1 MFTSSDESKG
11 MGAPFNY
18 GDQVELVVQGPDLSA
33 RAGKVAGID
42 IRSLPPGTELEV
54 DTRNSRYRF
63 VILEGSGS
71 NALVQGGPY
80 FHEETKVRIDG
91 SLLEGS
97 LLKSGWIG
105 LGMRVEILDGSQRVA
120 TSRVR
125 SITIVEA
132 T

>member
-1 MFTSSDESKG
+1 MFTSIDES
-11 MGAPFNY
+11 A
-18 GDQVELVVQGPDLSA
+18 GPGVAISYLSPP
-33 RAGKVAGID
+33 AGHVTSVD
-42 IRSLPPGTELEV
+42 VRSLPPGTELQV

-80 FHEETKVRIDG
+80 FHEEAKVRING

-97 LLKSGWIG
+97 LLKSGWIE
-105 LGMRVEILDGSQRVA
+105 LGMRVEIWDGSQRVA

-125 SITIVEA
+125 SIAVVEA

>member
-1 MFTSSDESKG
+1 MFTSSDESG
-11 MGAPFNY
+11 GAGAAISY
-18 GDQVELVVQGPDLSA
+18 SDQFELVVQAPDLSL

-42 IRSLPPGTELEV
+42 VRSLPPGTEIDV

-80 FHEETKVRIDG
+80 FHEETKVRING
-91 SLLEGS
+91 SLLGGS

-105 LGMRVEILDGSQRVA
+105 LGMCVEILAGSERVS

-125 SITIVEA
+125 SIAIVQ
-132 T
+132 TT